1 MNGTPRSSAE
11 LIMQSSRLQILLT
24 ILAGIFLLG
33 TVMIFAV
40 FALAPDT
47 AVVYR
52 PFLLTA
58 FVVTLFISLVCIAWL
73 LRGLLRPYSQL
84 IGEAKRAPVAHS
96 GKTQNEAAF
105 VLETFQSVIAQ
116 LQAQR
121 QELERLSEQASAR
134 ADSAERFSERIV
146 ASMPTGLIAFDAS
159 GNATVINTPA
169 RNLFDDEEHLPGEHI
184 RAIFANVP
192 ALAEMV
198 EACLASG
205 RIYRREEIHVSNGS
219 EQAKRL
225 GATVAP
231 IDPSESGS
239 RGALCLITDITEVT
253 RLREQVALKRNLE
266 SLGEMSAGLAH
277 EFKNAMAALHG
288 YAQFLQSVDHDEEG
302 KVAADALLQEVRSLS
317 EMITSFLNFA
327 RPQPLQVDDV
337 SLDELIQECERDVKP
352 LLQEQR
358 VDLVS
363 KGPSSAQTQSLEVRA
378 DARLLRQALS
388 NLLRNAAEAIPDG
401 QTDRRVT
408 IDASIETDRGKQWAT
423 ISIHDTGPGI
433 PASDLQKI
441 FIPFFTTKSK
451 GHGVGLALAHRVITQ
466 HGGTLTA
473 DNARGGGAVFT
484 ARLPI

>member
-1 MNGTPRSSAE
+1 
-11 LIMQSSRLQILLT
+11 MQRSRLQVLLT

-47 AVVYR
+47 GVAYR

-159 GNATVINTPA
+159 GTATVINPPA
-169 RNLFDDEEHLPGEHI
+169 RNLFADEEHLPGEHLS
-184 RAIFANVP
+184 AIFANVP

-205 RIYRREEIHVSNGS
+205 RIYRREEIEASNGS
-219 EQAKRL
+219 AQPKRL

-231 IDPSESGS
+231 IDLSESGS

-253 RLREQVALKRNLE
+253 RLREQVTLKRNLE
-266 SLGEMSAGLAH
+266 NLGEMSAGLAH

-288 YAQFLQSVDHDEEG
+288 YAQFLQSVDHGEEG
-302 KVAADALLQEVRSLS
+302 KAAADALLQEVRSLS

-337 SLDELIQECERDVKP
+337 SLDELIQECKRDLKP
-352 LLQEQR
+352 LLEEQR

-363 KGPSSAQTQSLEVRA
+363 ERPSSVQIQRIELRA
-378 DARLLRQALS
+378 DARLLRQALA

-401 QTDRRVT
+401 QANRRVT
-408 IDASIETDRGKQWAT
+408 VDPSIETGQGKQWAT

-473 DNARGGGAVFT
+473 ENARGGGAVFT
-484 ARLPI
+484 VKLPL